1 MHRYGGI
8 PGGDL
13 GTGLTIIGTG
23 GDLTTIRGIIPG
35 DLIMTPGTV
44 LGDLMIPGTAPGLV
58 PVLITLILTI
68 PVMAQ
73 EALMSPAQ
81 M

>member
-1 MHRYGGI
+1 MHLYGGI

-35 DLIMTPGTV
+35 VLIMTPGTV
-44 LGDLMIPGTAPGLV
+44 LGDLMIPGIAPGLI
-58 PVLITLILTI
+58 PALIILTI
-68 PVMAQ
+68 PVTAP
-73 EALMSPAQ
+73 EALMFPDHL
-81 M
+81 

>member
-1 MHRYGGI
+1 MHLYGGI

-23 GDLTTIRGIIPG
+23 GDLTTIRG

-44 LGDLMIPGTAPGLV
+44 LGDLMIPGIVPGLI
-58 PVLITLILTI
+58 PALIILTI
-68 PVMAQ
+68 PVTAP
-73 EALMSPAQ
+73 EALMFPDQ
-81 M
+81 P